1 MRKNEKVKWETKKR
15 RERKKKW
22 MKEDMKKKEKKKIR
36 ERKKTKEKWRNEN
49 EEKNASNKGDI
60 GKKQIQIYIYETDR
74 KKGETKMRWE
84 RKKEWMKEDM

>member
-1 MRKNEKVKWETKKR
+1 MRNKEETWTQKKMNER
-15 RERKKKW
+15 RYEKERKKENTRK
-22 MKEDMKKKEKKKIR
+22 
-36 ERKKTKEKWRNEN
+36 KKTKEKWRNEN